1 MSAPRTTHYVRV
13 RSYEIRPDGRASGST
28 LLNWFQEAAFAN
40 STELGYPPRR
50 YQELGITW
58 VLRELDL
65 EIVDR
70 PRYDEVIAIT
80 TWIAD
85 LRRVKAHRQYEARR
99 EDGSILARCNAQWA
113 MLDLSTQR
121 PTRIPARMFE
131 VFTPAQD
138 FVLEG
143 RAWPSI
149 DGAVFRSSHYVAY
162 HEEDEQAHVNNANYL
177 RWIEE
182 NARRAARESA
192 LPMPEFSRH
201 RLQYRLPAR
210 RDECVTIE
218 SLYASQEQALAWSHR
233 IFRDDSLLMEGSSL
247 SHLPQPASGE
257 E

>member
-40 STELGYPPRR
+40 STELGYPVNR
-50 YQELGITW
+50 YQELGVTW

-65 EIVDR
+65 QIIDC
-70 PRYDEVIAIT
+70 PRYDEIVGIT

-85 LRRVKAHRQYEARR
+85 LRRVQAYRQYEARR
-99 EDGSILARCNAQWA
+99 EDGSLIARCNAQWA

-121 PTRIPARMFE
+121 PTRIPSQMFG

-143 RAWPSI
+143 REWPEI
-149 DGAVFRSSHYVAY
+149 DGDGFQSTHYVAY
-162 HEEDEQAHVNNANYL
+162 YEEDEQAHVNNAIYL

-182 NARRAARESA
+182 NARRAARDLA
-192 LPMPEFSRH
+192 LPMPRFLRH
-201 RLQYRLPAR
+201 RLHYRLPAR
-210 RDECVTIE
+210 RDECVTI
-218 SLYASQEQALAWSHR
+218 ASRCAPRNEEVVWSHR
-233 IFRDDSLLMEGSSL
+233 VLRDDTLLMEGSSL
-247 SHLPQPASGE
+247 SHLPSR
-257 E
+257 